1 MTLPRLLKW
10 LAGIFLSLVLMM
22 FLVASLFD
30 WNLLRAP
37 IARWVSDTT
46 GRSFAINGEL
56 SVEFSWPPRIIA
68 NDIVLGNAAW
78 STEPNMAAIKRLDL
92 TINPLRLLIGKLAF
106 PEITLSEPQIGR
118 ASCRERV

>member
-10 LAGIFLSLVLMM
+10 LAGIFLSLVLVM

-37 IARWVSDTT
+37 ISRWVSDIT

-56 SVEFSWPPRIIA
+56 NVEFSWPPRIIA

-78 STEPNMAAIKRLDL
+78 STEPSMAAIRRLDL
-92 TINPLRLLIGKLAF
+92 TINPIRLLIGQLAF
-106 PEITLSEPQIGR
+106 PEITGSATFFL
-118 ASCRERV
+118 

>member
-56 SVEFSWPPRIIA
+56 NVEFSWSPRIIA
-68 NDIVLGNAAW
+68 NDIVLGNAAV
-78 STEPNMAAIKRLDL
+78 SYTHL
-92 TINPLRLLIGKLAF
+92 TLPTN
-106 PEITLSEPQIGR
+106 
-118 ASCRERV
+118 REV